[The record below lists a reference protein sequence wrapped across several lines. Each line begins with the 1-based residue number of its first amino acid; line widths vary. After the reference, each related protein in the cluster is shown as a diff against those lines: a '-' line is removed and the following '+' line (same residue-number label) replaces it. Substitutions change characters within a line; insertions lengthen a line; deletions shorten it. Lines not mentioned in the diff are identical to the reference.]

1 MPNSPS
7 SRSEEPEPEESDVP
21 RGSRDTIDERP
32 KPGVREVTGG
42 SGPPSRR
49 GVSDARASQKSTT
62 ACTCLGIREWRRKHR
77 PSGTR
82 TSGGA
87 QPRWWL
93 VLTIRW
99 SRAPVPPHEPACP
112 SGRSTS
118 SIEGFQGE
126 MVDRVKGARRG
137 RGDDWTIGR
146 ACDADGLSVR
156 FCFVQGRLR
165 RAPRFL
171 PPENPLP
178 DSSLTIFRASDPSER
193 RRFRYRAIEDT
204 SERAT
209 TTFPTPSDRRDRPT
223 A

>member
-1 MPNSPS
+1 MPDSPS

-42 SGPPSRR
+42 SGPPSSR
-49 GVSDARASQKSTT
+49 GVSDARASQGSTM

-93 VLTIRW
+93 ALTIRW
-99 SRAPVPPHEPACP
+99 SLAPVQPHEPVRL
-112 SGRSTS
+112 SGRSTRTVS
-118 SIEGFQGE
+118 WFQGE
-126 MVDRVKGARRG
+126 MVDRVEGARRG
-137 RGDDWTIGR
+137 QGDNWTIGR
-146 ACDADGLSVR
+146 ARDADGLSVR

-178 DSSLTIFRASDPSER
+178 DLSLTIFRVSDPSER
-193 RRFRYRAIEDT
+193 RRFRYRT
-204 SERAT
+204 S
-209 TTFPTPSDRRDRPT
+209 
-223 A
+223 